1 MENAPIKIPFDAIFV
16 DRDGTLIEDKHY
28 LSDPT
33 GVCLLPHVAESLKK
47 IQDHGIKIFIVTN
60 QSGIGRGY
68 FTEKDFFACQKELEK
83 QLNTF
88 GVTITDTAFCPHDP
102 SAPCKPHNSCKSH
115 NPCGTSDTNN
125 PSNLSDRNNLNIS
138 NIQNACNSKRIQ
150 NKQGDSNPQNK
161 NCDCRKPHVGMWE
174 QLSKKHGLVAF
185 RCAMIGDK
193 KEDVGFGLNAGF
205 ALSAL
210 IATGKG
216 VESAEKLGITFTD
229 EAQIFS
235 SHIIPEA
242 TPINTNSQ
250 CASVQNF
257 ADFTKFLFS

>member
-1 MENAPIKIPFDAIFV
+1 MENVPIKIPFDAIFV

-28 LSDPT
+28 LSDPA
-33 GVCLLPHVAESLKK
+33 GVYLLPHVAESLKK
-47 IQDHGIKIFIVTN
+47 IQEHGIKIFIVTN

-83 QLNTF
+83 QLNGF
-88 GVTITDTAFCPHDP
+88 GVFVTDTAFCPH
-102 SAPCKPHNSCKSH
+102 S
-115 NPCGTSDTNN
+115 PCGTSDTNN
-125 PSNLSDRNNLNIS
+125 PSNLSDRSNLN
-138 NIQNACNSKRIQ
+138 N
-150 NKQGDSNPQNK
+150 SNPQNK
-161 NCDCRKPHVGMWE
+161 NCDCRKPYIGMWE
-174 QLSKKHGLVAF
+174 QLSKKHGLVASK
-185 RCAMIGDK
+185 CVMIGDK

-216 VESAEKLGITFTD
+216 VDSAEKLGITFTD

-235 SHIIPEA
+235 SHIISEA

-250 CASVQNF
+250 CVSVQNF
-257 ADFTKFLFS
+257 ADFTKFLF